1 MRRFLS
7 IAICSL
13 VPLTGMANYS
23 KPGYYNGTPLAVFP
37 SLDAP
42 ESFQVWAPGQNPYY
56 PELNFRSRF
65 VFRGLNAFAQALSV
79 RNEDTGQIVLN
90 RNTFNN
96 NSWASWVST
105 PNYVF
110 DAPATNSFSWTFPA
124 EWAGTTVQIRATN
137 GTVLGTWAIPNNV
150 GPNGFQLSTSV
161 ITNQSLLSGAQV
173 FLDGVSAASLAMAGT
188 NANLNS
194 FADRPGYSLSF
205 GPDYAGG
212 EWQVRRE
219 DGTIAASGSAATLG
233 TVASGRVTIL
243 PKGSTGSIWTRMSAG
258 DGAPAVWV
266 NTGVTVSGNN
276 VTTYNFISAPQPT
289 PVPTP
294 SFMTNAPAPT
304 ITNSPAPLPSP
315 GTNTVAPASVSTND
329 VTVDVDTLPEIETND
344 GEQGVLD
351 QVTSMSQK
359 FRGAIEKFQDA
370 FENVALT
377 FNEFRKFT
385 LGGVGTN
392 CTLSIG
398 PVNLNLSG
406 IVPDA
411 VRSGMKL
418 FILLVGVFAAIRYTW
433 ETFA

>member
-7 IAICSL
+7 IVICSL
-13 VPLTGMANYS
+13 LPLTTWANYS
-23 KPGYYNGTPLAVFP
+23 KPGYYSGTPLAVFP

-42 ESFQVWAPGQNPYY
+42 ESYQVFGPGQNPYY
-56 PELNFRSRF
+56 PEFNFRSRF
-65 VFRGLNAFAQALSV
+65 VFRGVTPTQQALSV

-90 RNTFNN
+90 RNTWSG

-110 DAPATNSFSWTFPA
+110 DPPATNSFSWTFPA

-137 GTVLGTWAIPNNV
+137 GTVLGTWAIPSNV

-161 ITNQSLLSGAQV
+161 ITNQSLLNGAQV
-173 FLDGVSAASLAMAGT
+173 FLDGVSAASLAMART

-194 FADRPGYSLSF
+194 YADRPGYALSF

-243 PKGSTGSIWTRMSAG
+243 PKGSTGSIWTRTAPG
-258 DGAPAVWV
+258 DGAPSVWV
-266 NTGVTVSGNN
+266 NSGVTVSGNN
-276 VTTYNFISAPQPT
+276 VTTYNFVAAPQPAPVST
-289 PVPTP
+289 PNLP
-294 SFMTNAPAPT
+294 TNAPAPVA
-304 ITNSPAPLPSP
+304 TNAPAPPPAP
-315 GTNTVAPASVSTND
+315 GTNSVAPAPVSTND
-329 VTVDVDTLPEIETND
+329 VSVDVDTIPEIQTDD
-344 GEQGVLD
+344 GEQGVLN
-351 QVTSMSQK
+351 QVGTTTEK
-359 FRGAIEKFQDA
+359 FRLVMENFKGA
-370 FENVALT
+370 FENVAFT

-385 LGGVGTN
+385 LGGVGRN

-398 PVNLNLSG
+398 PVNVDLAG